1 MAGVTV
7 VRAGLS
13 LVMVGRAAELRR
25 LKSRAD
31 GLTEPRVVMLSG
43 EAGVGKSRLVQEFVE
58 TLGDRPILIGHAE
71 PGPLGRPFHVL
82 HGAIEGLV
90 GSWTEVPEELAARAQ
105 PLRSLL
111 APIAPGL
118 AGDASATV
126 DATIVGEQSLRAA
139 VDLVRYLLDG
149 RPGVLVAEDLHWADA
164 DSLLLIGRLATTP
177 DLPLLIVG
185 TFRTGVADNRQL
197 ADMLDRVGRQR
208 LVEYLELRP
217 LNDAQVAEWLRAVYG
232 GSVSWRAA
240 TDLARR
246 TSGNPFFLEE
256 LVSSAPG
263 VDVDSLCDRPLPSS
277 VSEAVLRHLDGLED
291 AERRIVDSA
300 AVLGRRIPFDL
311 LAIVSGVGEDDL
323 IETMRMLVARGLIR
337 EIEPDVFGF
346 RHALTREA
354 VASRLLG
361 RQRRRLHEK
370 AHAALLEMGSDDW
383 GALAYH
389 AAGAHLW
396 DDVVEAARRGANVHL
411 RNGSTY
417 EALRLAELGLQEVE
431 ADALLLELAA
441 RAAWA
446 CGLTDSALGYAT
458 QWAALVEAQADDAE
472 LSKAL
477 RTVARLKWELG
488 DSAGRDGVVQTLLVV
503 AQRLPDGPEL
513 AHVYSY
519 VAEVSMLGGQSADAV
534 EWADRALEL
543 MTPDDNMRAAA
554 LVNKGSA
561 LLDMP
566 AHFDEGSA
574 LLEEAI
580 ELSIACH
587 DVFSA
592 LRGLNNL
599 LQGVLVRWEPERVW
613 SHIACMTDLVQ
624 RFGRHDWVWGI
635 AEITAAYYSDAIGDA
650 RAACE
655 ALDAAISDSTTDP
668 GRKRV
673 WLLSER
679 AWLAAEL
686 NDDRA
691 TELLVQVHAMNDAAR
706 HSALEQPHWLES
718 LEIEIALR
726 TGDIDAVSQ
735 GLATIVER
743 AGREEAPCTLYA
755 WTWGCGLVAAARAGV
770 SPQRI
775 GEVLDIVLASPYRA
789 IRDEDTGWTSH
800 VRAAIAA
807 ASGAH
812 AAAVEYYRA
821 ALAGPRRRPGA
832 VVDAEVRVG
841 LAKSL
846 LALGDIDEARVQ
858 IDDAGRFL
866 SKWGGWRVDELESLR
881 HRVNGGGARVPSGQ
895 LTARELEVAALVAR
909 GLSNSEIGRALF
921 ISTKTASVHVSNIL
935 AKLEMSSRAQIATWV
950 TSEGLPAA
958 TSA

>member
-58 TLGDRPILIGHAE
+58 TLTDRAVLIGHAE

-90 GSWTEVPEELAARAQ
+90 GSWTEVPQALAARTQ

-118 AGDASATV
+118 AGDATAAV
-126 DATIVGEQSLRAA
+126 DASIVGEQSLRAA

-185 TFRTGVADNRQL
+185 TFRVGVADSRLL

-232 GSVSWRAA
+232 GSVSWRTAS
-240 TDLARR
+240 DLARR

-263 VDVDSLCDRPLPSS
+263 VDVDSLGDRPLPVS

-323 IETMRMLVARGLIR
+323 IETMRMLVARGLVS

-396 DDVVEAARRGANVHL
+396 DDVVEAARRGAKIHL

-458 QWAALVEAQADDAE
+458 QRAGLVEAQDDDAE
-472 LSKAL
+472 LCQAL
-477 RTVARLKWELG
+477 RMVARLKWELG
-488 DSAGRDGVVQTLLVV
+488 DSAGRDDVVQALLVV

-513 AHVYSY
+513 AYVYGY
-519 VAEVSMLGGQSADAV
+519 VAEVSMLAGQSADAV

-543 MTPDDNMRAAA
+543 MTPDDDMRSPA

-561 LLDMP
+561 LFDMP
-566 AHFDEGSA
+566 GHFDEGAA

-580 ELSIACH
+580 ELSIAEQ

-613 SHIACMTDLVQ
+613 GHIARMADLVQ
-624 RFGRHDWVWGI
+624 RFGRHDWVSGL
-635 AEITAAYYSDAIGDA
+635 AEITAAYHSDVMGDA
-650 RAACE
+650 RAACD
-655 ALDAAISDSTTDP
+655 ALDAAISDSTADP
-668 GRKRV
+668 GRKRS
-673 WLLSER
+673 WLVSER

-686 NDDRA
+686 NDEDA
-691 TELLVQVHAMNDAAR
+691 SDLLVEVRALNAAA
-706 HSALEQPHWLES
+706 HDSALQQPHWLES

-726 TGDIDAVSQ
+726 GGDIETVSQ

-743 AGREEAPCTLYA
+743 AGREEASCTLYA
-755 WTWGCGLVAAARAGV
+755 WTWGSGLVAAVRAGISPARAT
-770 SPQRI
+770 
-775 GEVLDIVLASPYRA
+775 EVLETVLASPYRA
-789 IRDEDTGWTSH
+789 MRDEDAGWTSH

-807 ASGAH
+807 ASGDH
-812 AAAVEYYRA
+812 AGAVEHFRA
-821 ALAGPRRRPGA
+821 ALDGPRRRPGA
-832 VVDAEVRVG
+832 VVDAELRVG

-846 LALGDIDEARVQ
+846 LALGDIDEARVH

-881 HRVNGGGARVPSGQ
+881 NRVNGGGARVASGQ

-921 ISTKTASVHVSNIL
+921 ISAKTASVHVSNIL
-935 AKLEMSSRAQIATWV
+935 A
-950 TSEGLPAA
+950 
-958 TSA
+958 